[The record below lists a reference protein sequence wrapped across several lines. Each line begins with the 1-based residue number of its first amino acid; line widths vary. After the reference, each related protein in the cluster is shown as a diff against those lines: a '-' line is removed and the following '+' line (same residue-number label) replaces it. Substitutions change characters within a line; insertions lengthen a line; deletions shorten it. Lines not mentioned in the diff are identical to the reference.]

1 VRIKTKGKIGFVLA
15 MVLFCAPLMAAKPSQ
30 PVALEFVKE
39 EHILVEWKG
48 QWWNAKILKKKNNLY
63 YVHYLG
69 WSNKWNEW
77 VKISRMAKVCK

>member
-1 VRIKTKGKIGFVLA
+1 
-15 MVLFCAPLMAAKPSQ
+15 
-30 PVALEFVKE
+30 LEFVKE

-63 YVHYLG
+63 YVNYLG